1 MRCGERLAH
10 MLTRADSALGKA
22 MEKVG
27 GLVHS
32 PALVQKGHL
41 KREAGPS
48 GEDADAPVAN

>member
-1 MRCGERLAH
+1 
-10 MLTRADSALGKA
+10 MLTRADSTLGKA